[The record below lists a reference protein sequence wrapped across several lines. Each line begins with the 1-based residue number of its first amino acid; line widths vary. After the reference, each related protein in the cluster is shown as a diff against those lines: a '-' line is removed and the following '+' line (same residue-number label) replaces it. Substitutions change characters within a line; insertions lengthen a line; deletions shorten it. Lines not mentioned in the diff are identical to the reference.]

1 MESVVYARK
10 KHKKNHYSFIR
21 ALLKKAMLLFFV
33 LNPAVEIVVKAWLR
47 LSNQSIPAKNNKAIS
62 KTVKI
67 K

>member
-1 MESVVYARK
+1 MLEKSIK
-10 KHKKNHYSFIR
+10 KIIIPSIR